1 MKPLWLRLRKQLKEM
16 PMSDITTIKKG
27 DEVCITV
34 VGWVDS
40 FSWYSGNDV
49 VAHIVDMDG
58 NIHAIAL
65 KSPTSTV
72 TKLDKGQN

>member
-1 MKPLWLRLRKQLKEM
+1 MKPLWMRLRKPLKVE
-16 PMSDITTIKKG
+16 PMTDITTLKKG
-27 DEVCITV
+27 DEICATV
-34 VGWVDS
+34 VGWIDS

-49 VAHIVDMDG
+49 IAHIVDMDG

-72 TKLDKGQN
+72 TKLTKE